1 MNPSPPSDTPL
12 DAERPREDAGADRPA
27 VAQVSAATARDRVR
41 ELLLL
46 AGVGLDGV
54 VAADA
59 LLVTSELVT
68 NAIRHGDGV
77 VAFRAD
83 LEDGFLRLSVT
94 DASSRLPAARTGTA
108 EHPGG
113 YGWPLI
119 QRLAEHVAC
128 SARPGGK
135 NITATLRL
143 G

>member
-1 MNPSPPSDTPL
+1 MNASPPSDGPL
-12 DAERPREDAGADRPA
+12 DARQHRQDAVGGRPA
-27 VAQVSAATARDRVR
+27 VPPVSAAAARDRVR

-77 VAFRAD
+77 VAFRAAV
-83 LEDGFLRLSVT
+83 EDGVLRLSVS
-94 DASSRLPAARTGTA
+94 DASPRLPAARTGTPDR
-108 EHPGG
+108 PGG
-113 YGWPLI
+113 YGWPLV
-119 QRLAEHVAC
+119 QRLAEHVDC
-128 SARPGGK
+128 RARPGGK
-135 NITATLRL
+135 DITATLRL